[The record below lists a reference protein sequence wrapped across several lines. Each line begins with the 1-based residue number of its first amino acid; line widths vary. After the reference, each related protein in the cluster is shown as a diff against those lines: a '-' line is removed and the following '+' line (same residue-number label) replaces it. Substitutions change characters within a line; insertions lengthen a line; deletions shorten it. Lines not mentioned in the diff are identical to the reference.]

1 MSVSSPKSELSLFET
16 IDIRAFF
23 ATLKLRWWIIPVVV
37 AVSVGFLQ
45 AQESDLRTEP
55 ASYIVSRGYEVWS
68 PTKALSSVGINL
80 ALVEFPEPITQ
91 LLILK
96 SNEVADEIAAQIGKE
111 VEIKIPENWETP
123 VTFTCNQP
131 IEADCVQALDA
142 YVAKAAELRKSS
154 INTGIDN
161 LRSILVDLQQAKS
174 DPLVEKQIDGLNAL
188 QATLDVPFVLV
199 DSFTQSLGPTVSE
212 VRRPTYLMGAAA
224 GLLIS
229 FLILLQLTYSDS
241 RIRSVRQLVK
251 LVGVDAYLGRIAN
264 KADAVRDRRTAITL
278 HQGMRDGVA
287 SRLRYLPLRSQLTS
301 DSEAVLTRL
310 TSLVGTSQN
319 LSQPFAELAVP
330 ELRDPVE
337 GEADVIVVKR
347 NRDLRKDVIEALAAL
362 QRSDRKLAGVILL
375 G

>member
-1 MSVSSPKSELSLFET
+1 MIVSNPKTEFSLFET

-23 ATLKLRWWIIPVVV
+23 ATLRLRWWIIPVVV

-96 SNEVADEIAAQIGKE
+96 SNEVADEIAAQTGKDVE
-111 VEIKIPENWETP
+111 VKIPENWETP

-131 IEADCVQALDA
+131 IEADCVRALDA

-212 VRRPTYLMGAAA
+212 VRRPTYLMGVAA

-251 LVGVDAYLGRIAN
+251 LVGADAYLGRISN
-264 KADAVRDRRTAITL
+264 KVDAVGDRRTAITL

-301 DSEAVLTRL
+301 DSEAIVTRL
-310 TSLVGTSQN
+310 TSLVGTTQH
-319 LSQPFAELAVP
+319 LSQPFAELSVP

-347 NRDLRKDVIEALAAL
+347 NRDLRKDVIEALVAL